1 MMFTQMGVR
10 LEHVSEFRYLG
21 CVLDEAGTNGAECSR
36 VFPETLLV
44 HVLTYGSEIMLW
56 KEKERP
62 RVRAVQMDN
71 LIGFLVITRMDS
83 DPNARIRELCGR

>member
-1 MMFTQMGVR
+1 MAGVIR
-10 LEHVSEFRYLG
+10 SLVNTRDLKIA
-21 CVLDEAGTNGAECSR
+21 CAR

-71 LIGFLVITRMDS
+71 LIDFLVIRRMDS
-83 DPNARIRELCGR
+83 DPNARIRELCGGTKGVDERIDECVLR